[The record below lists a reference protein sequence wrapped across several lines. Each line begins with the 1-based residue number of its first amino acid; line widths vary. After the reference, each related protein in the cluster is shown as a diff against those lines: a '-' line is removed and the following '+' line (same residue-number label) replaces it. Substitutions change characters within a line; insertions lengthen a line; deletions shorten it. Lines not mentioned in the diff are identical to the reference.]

1 MAEPVPHP
9 HAHGSPA
16 ALPVATGMVEG
27 VERVEPVLEARNLT
41 FGYGPHLVLEGVDLA
56 IYPRD
61 YLAIL
66 GPNGGGKT
74 TLVKLLLG
82 LLEPRSGEIVDRLPD
97 RPGKLGYV
105 PQFSTFDRNF
115 PLRVLEVVRMGR
127 ISRRGL
133 LGPYTGEDRRVAE
146 AMLERLK
153 LSDLAERPIRELSGG
168 QMQRVLIARALV
180 SDPGILF
187 LDEPTASIDA
197 ESRETLRE
205 LLGELNQRIPIVVVT
220 HDPTSIAAA
229 VRHVACVNRKV
240 HYHDELT
247 NEALE
252 EAYGCPVELLGH
264 GVAHRVLH
272 EH

>member
-1 MAEPVPHP
+1 MADPTVPASPKCAHEDLGEP
-9 HAHGSPA
+9 
-16 ALPVATGMVEG
+16 L
-27 VERVEPVLEARNLT
+27 LEVRDVS
-41 FGYGPHLVLEGVDLA
+41 FGYGAELVLEGVNLA

-74 TLVKLLLG
+74 TLIKLLLG
-82 LLEPRSGEIVDRLPD
+82 LLAPRTGKILDRLPD

-105 PQFSTFDRNF
+105 PQFSTFDRGF
-115 PLRVLEVVRMGR
+115 PLRVAEVVRMGR

-133 LGPYTGEDRRVAE
+133 LGPYTRDDQRAAE
-146 AMLERLK
+146 AMLERLH
-153 LSDLAERPIRELSGG
+153 LSDLARRPIRELSGG

-180 SDPGILF
+180 SEPAILF

-197 ESRETLRE
+197 ESRETLRT
-205 LLGELNQRIPIVVVT
+205 LLLELNQRIPIVVVT

-229 VRHVACVNRKV
+229 VRHVACVNRGL
-240 HYHDELT
+240 HYHHELT

-264 GVAHRVLH
+264 GVPHRVLH
-272 EH
+272 SH

>member
-1 MAEPVPHP
+1 MADRST
-9 HAHGSPA
+9 GSPSRDE
-16 ALPVATGMVEG
+16 T
-27 VERVEPVLEARNLT
+27 EPLIEARGVS
-41 FGYGPHLVLEGVDLA
+41 FGYGADLVLENVDLA
-56 IYPRD
+56 IYPKD

-82 LLEPRSGEIVDRLPD
+82 LLAPRSGEIVDRLPD

-105 PQFSTFDRNF
+105 PQFSTFDRAF

-127 ISRRGL
+127 IARRGL
-133 LGPYTGEDRRVAE
+133 LAPYDREDRRAAE
-146 AMLERLK
+146 AILDRLH
-153 LSDLAERPIRELSGG
+153 LLPLASRPIRELSGG

-180 SDPGILF
+180 SEPAILF

-197 ESRETLRE
+197 ESRETLRA
-205 LLGELNQRIPIVVVT
+205 LLIELNERIPIVVVT
-220 HDPTSIAAA
+220 HDPTSIASA
-229 VRHVACVNRKV
+229 VRHVACVNRQL
-240 HYHDELT
+240 HYHHELT

-264 GVAHRVLH
+264 GVPHRVLH
-272 EH
+272 AH

>member
-1 MAEPVPHP
+1 MADPIASISAVVPPNPAEPL
-9 HAHGSPA
+9 G
-16 ALPVATGMVEG
+16 
-27 VERVEPVLEARNLT
+27 EPLIEVHEVS
-41 FGYGPHLVLEGVDLA
+41 FGYGAELVLEGINLA

-74 TLVKLLLG
+74 TLIKLLLG
-82 LLEPRSGEIVDRLPD
+82 LLRPNSGEILDRLPD

-105 PQFSTFDRNF
+105 PQFSTFDRSF

-133 LGPYTGEDRRVAE
+133 LGPYNRDDQRAAE
-146 AMLERLK
+146 AMLERLH
-153 LSDLAERPIRELSGG
+153 LADLARRPIRELSGG

-180 SDPGILF
+180 SEPAILF

-197 ESRETLRE
+197 ESRETLRT
-205 LLGELNQRIPIVVVT
+205 LLLELNEKIPIVVVT

-229 VRHVACVNRKV
+229 VRHVACVNRGL
-240 HYHDELT
+240 HYHHELT

-264 GVAHRVLH
+264 GVPHRVLH
-272 EH
+272 SH

>member
-1 MAEPVPHP
+1 MVDPIPSA
-9 HAHGSPA
+9 PA
-16 ALPVATGMVEG
+16 APTDPAE
-27 VERVEPVLEARNLT
+27 NLGAPLIEVRDVS
-41 FGYGPHLVLEGVDLA
+41 FGYGAELVLESVNLS

-74 TLVKLLLG
+74 TLIKLLLG
-82 LLEPRSGEIVDRLPD
+82 LLAPRSGSIVDRLPD

-105 PQFSTFDRNF
+105 PQFSTFDRGF

-133 LGPYTGEDRRVAE
+133 LGPYNRDDQRAAE
-146 AMLERLK
+146 AMLERLH
-153 LSDLAERPIRELSGG
+153 LGALARRPIRELSGG

-180 SDPGILF
+180 SAPAILF

-197 ESRETLRE
+197 ESRETLRT
-205 LLGELNQRIPIVVVT
+205 LLLELNRTIPIVVVT
-220 HDPTSIAAA
+220 HDPTSIASA
-229 VRHVACVNRKV
+229 VRHVACVNRGL
-240 HYHDELT
+240 HYHHELT

-264 GVAHRVLH
+264 GVPHRVLH
-272 EH
+272 SH

>member
-1 MAEPVPHP
+1 VVDPIPSA
-9 HAHGSPA
+9 PA
-16 ALPVATGMVEG
+16 APTDPAE
-27 VERVEPVLEARNLT
+27 NLGAPLIEVRDVS
-41 FGYGPHLVLEGVDLA
+41 FGYGAELVLESVNLS

-74 TLVKLLLG
+74 TLIKLLLG
-82 LLEPRSGEIVDRLPD
+82 LLAPRSGSIVDRLPD

-105 PQFSTFDRNF
+105 PQFSTFDRGF

-133 LGPYTGEDRRVAE
+133 LGPYNRDDQRAAE
-146 AMLERLK
+146 AMLERLH
-153 LSDLAERPIRELSGG
+153 LGALARRPIRELSGG

-180 SDPGILF
+180 SAPAILF

-197 ESRETLRE
+197 ESRETLRT
-205 LLGELNQRIPIVVVT
+205 LLLELNRTIPIVVVT
-220 HDPTSIAAA
+220 HDPTSIASA
-229 VRHVACVNRKV
+229 VRHVACVNRGL
-240 HYHDELT
+240 HYHHELT

-264 GVAHRVLH
+264 GVPHRVLH
-272 EH
+272 SH